1 MSIDRFQ
8 LAQRKEQLEG
18 EKAVG
23 ESTGMKTKK
32 QVLKSGGGMSLG
44 ATSRELLEAT

>member
-23 ESTGMKTKK
+23 ERTSMKTRK
-32 QVLKSGGGMSLG
+32 QILKSGGGIHLG
-44 ATSRELLEAT
+44 SFWKPHKI